1 MLDNTGLEYR
11 MRLEVVGRGEVL
23 GQVVERRQA
32 KGEPAGR
39 APDQRGVGGGAL
51 PPAAL
56 AATAAVVYEL
66 GELRA

>member
-1 MLDNTGLEYR
+1 

-23 GQVVERRQA
+23 GQVAERRQA

-39 APDQRGVGGGAL
+39 APDQRGVGGGTL
-51 PPAAL
+51 PPVAQAQ
-56 AATAAVVYEL
+56 ACGAVVYEL